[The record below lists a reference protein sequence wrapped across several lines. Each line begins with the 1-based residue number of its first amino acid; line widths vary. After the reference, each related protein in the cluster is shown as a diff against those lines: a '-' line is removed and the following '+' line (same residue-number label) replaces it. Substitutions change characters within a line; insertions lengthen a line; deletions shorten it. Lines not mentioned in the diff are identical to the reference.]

1 MNQPVQITNGEWA
14 DTNKKIDMHEQD
26 IDYLKKRTE
35 RHSDRLDRIEDQYIA
50 LPQAIQEAVTTGM
63 APVME
68 KLLKH
73 DERLAQ
79 MDLEK
84 VKEEKAR
91 FERQVEEDKER
102 RRWLIRSIVGAV
114 IGATVGPAITL
125 IIFIL
130 VNNA

>member
-1 MNQPVQITNGEWA
+1 MNQPVQLTNGEWTSA
-14 DTNKKIDMHEQD
+14 TKKIDMHEQD

-91 FERQVEEDKER
+91 IEKQFEEEKER
-102 RRWLIRSIVGAV
+102 RRWLIRSVVGAF
-114 IGATVGPAITL
+114 IGATIGPAITIL
-125 IIFIL
+125 LFIWG
-130 VNNA
+130 NNS

>member
-1 MNQPVQITNGEWA
+1 MDQPVSLTNGEWS
-14 DTNKKIDMHEQD
+14 TVREKVNTSEREIE
-26 IDYLKKRTE
+26 YLKQSANRARE
-35 RHSDRLDRIEDQYIA
+35 RLDRIEDEYIA

-91 FERQVEEDKER
+91 IEKQFEEDKER
-102 RRWLIRSIVGAV
+102 RRWLIRSV
-114 IGATVGPAITL
+114 IGAFIGATIGPAITIL
-125 IIFIL
+125 LFIWG
-130 VNNA
+130 NNS